1 MFLLILIFVLSASSY
16 FILSKYKPKLN
27 KRFYQVDEVYPFLSN
42 IHEFNKQIEQEVIN
56 VVLNQD
62 KWLDWPERNLYEEST
77 HSWKIYP
84 FYVFGVWVNQ
94 NCESCPILTKF
105 LKSIKGLKTASL
117 SRLTPGTKLVPHQG
131 YASHS
136 NYVLRC
142 HFPIILPKKKKSS
155 KMYVAD
161 NYESKFESKSYQ
173 KFKWII
179 FDDAKVHYSENY
191 GESERV
197 VLLLDI
203 ARPDFVEVGK
213 SDEEDTAELEELIK
227 YFTNN

>member
-1 MFLLILIFVLSASSY
+1 MFLLILIFILCASSY
-16 FILSKYKPKLN
+16 FILKLNIPKLN
-27 KRFYQVDEVYPFLSN
+27 KRFYTIDEVYPFLSN
-42 IHEFNKQIEQEVIN
+42 IYEIEKQIEKEVVKIVYDQN
-56 VVLNQD
+56 
-62 KWLDWPERNLYEEST
+62 KWLDWPERNLYEEPI

-84 FYVFGVWVNQ
+84 FYVFGIWVNK
-94 NCESCPILTKF
+94 NCETCPILTKF

-161 NYESKFESKSYQ
+161 SYQSKFESKSYQ
-173 KFKWII
+173 KFKWMI
-179 FDDAKVHYSENY
+179 FDDAKVHYSENL

-203 ARPDFVEVGK
+203 TRPDFVEIGK
-213 SDEEDTAELEELIK
+213 SDEENTVELDELIK
-227 YFTNN
+227 YFTNI